1 MVKPK
6 SRTSSYASWQQI
18 VPSKFQYFERFKE
31 LDQLDLNIIFAMA
44 ESPNSPRNVRKISQE
59 LGLPQQTVNYRVQRF
74 DKEGLVRFRAVINE
88 TLLGLTNYMVMVTV
102 RPGLVYVKSKPKKHE
117 KLDAETFLTCYP
129 VWRLAEEIH
138 GGSVHGFC
146 VVYSIP
152 SEKENSLKSFLEE
165 LKNIE
170 CISGVDE
177 FCKVTPTHYNI
188 PRQDLLQLIRKA
200 ITRGEPISF
209 NWENWVGLFDKGR
222 EAVLIEDTPRN
233 RPPLEYED
241 LLLLFHL
248 EGNLRE
254 KFVDVAKE
262 AGEPSGKI
270 AKRYGEILKHHLIDR
285 CRVEIYPVDPVAASI
300 HLTMKIDFSNGTAL
314 RRFVA
319 NLDEIPYSA
328 ICQKEIGKDV
338 LFLHVIIPSYEYVDF
353 HNTFEALNRR
363 LGIIRN
369 VDLYVSTYYSKF
381 DNIAL
386 YEAFSEEENTWAFSE
401 DTIIQALHRLIDDTR
416 FRFEKPS

>member
-6 SRTSSYASWQQI
+6 NRTSSYASWQQI
-18 VPSKFQYFERFKE
+18 VPSKFQYFEGFKE

-44 ESPNSPRNVRKISQE
+44 ESPSSPRNVRKISQE

-88 TLLGLTNYMVMVTV
+88 RLLGLTNYMVMVTV
-102 RPGLVYVKSKPKKHE
+102 RPGLVYVKSKPSEHE
-117 KLDAETFLTCYP
+117 TLDAETFLTCYP
-129 VWRLAEEIH
+129 VWRLVEEVH

-152 SEKENSLKSFLEE
+152 SEKENDLKSFLEE
-165 LKNIE
+165 LKNIG
-170 CISGVDE
+170 CISRIDE
-177 FCKVTPTHYNI
+177 FCKVTPSHYNI
-188 PRQDLLQLIRKA
+188 PRQDLLQLIRSA

-222 EAVLIEDTPRN
+222 ETILIEDTPRN
-233 RPPLEYED
+233 RPLLNYED
-241 LLLLFHL
+241 LLVLFHL

-254 KFVDVAKE
+254 KFVDIAKKV
-262 AGEPSGKI
+262 GEPSGKI
-270 AKRYGEILKHHLIDR
+270 AKRYKEILRDQLITR
-285 CRVEIYPVDPVAASI
+285 CRVEIYPVDPATASL
-300 HLTMKIDFSNGTAL
+300 HLTMKISFSNGSAL

-328 ICQKEIGKDV
+328 ICQKPIGKDV

-369 VDLYVSTYYSKF
+369 VDLYASTYYSKF

-386 YEAFSEEENTWAFSE
+386 YDAFSKEGNTWAFSK
-401 DTIIQALHRLIDDTR
+401 DTIVQALHRLIDYTG
-416 FRFEKPS
+416 FRFEKP